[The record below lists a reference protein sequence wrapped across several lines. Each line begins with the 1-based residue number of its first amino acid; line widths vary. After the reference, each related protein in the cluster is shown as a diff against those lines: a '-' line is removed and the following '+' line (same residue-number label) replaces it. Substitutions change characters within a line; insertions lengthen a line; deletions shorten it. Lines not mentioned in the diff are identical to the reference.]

1 MTVEAIK
8 AAIEGLPEP
17 DRRNL
22 AEWPGDFEE
31 RAWDEEIAR
40 DSAPGGRAASLVAQV
55 RRGIAAG
62 KARPMEEGFA
72 TRRKS
77 RRLTAAPTPVESLP

>member
-22 AEWPGDFEE
+22 AEWLDDLEE
-31 RAWDEEIAR
+31 RAWDEEMAR
-40 DSAPGGRAASLVAQV
+40 DSAPGGRAASLLGQV
-55 RRGIAAG
+55 RRDMAAG
-62 KARPMEEGFA
+62 KARPMAEGL
-72 TRRKS
+72 TLRTS
-77 RRLTAAPTPVESLP
+77 RG

>member
-22 AEWPGDFEE
+22 AEWLDDLEE
-31 RAWDEEIAR
+31 RAWDEEIVR
-40 DSAPGGRAASLVAQV
+40 DSAPGGRAASLPGQV
-55 RRGIAAG
+55 RRDIAAG
-62 KARPMEEGFA
+62 KAGPMEEGFA
-72 TRRKS
+72 KRRKS
-77 RRLTAAPTPVESLP
+77 RA